1 MKNILTLFLLT
12 AALLS
17 AQSATLDLGPYGHLT
32 LFLPG
37 DWKIDTTQFANQG
50 SITIT
55 PKNQSVNASCNLA
68 ISFPATDRF
77 DTKSRLKLRVEADAH
92 GAASQSVERKAI
104 AKEFSLA
111 SGYGF
116 YCSFTDPERVGK
128 EPEPGNYKV
137 MSVGKIR
144 LSAEAL
150 VDVSLMSDDFRGE
163 PYQQL
168 LGAVEGM
175 EFVTGRGR

>member
-12 AALLS
+12 ATLLS
-17 AQSATLDLGPYGHLT
+17 AQSATLDLGPYGQLT

-55 PKNQSVNASCNLA
+55 PKNQSVNASCNLV
-68 ISFPATDRF
+68 ISFPETDRF

-104 AKEFSLA
+104 AKEFCLPAATA
-111 SGYGF
+111 SIAA
-116 YCSFTDPERVGK
+116 SPTRSEW
-128 EPEPGNYKV
+128 
-137 MSVGKIR
+137 
-144 LSAEAL
+144 
-150 VDVSLMSDDFRGE
+150 
-163 PYQQL
+163 
-168 LGAVEGM
+168 
-175 EFVTGRGR
+175 GRSPNRAITR